1 MDQIQSIIRTL
12 KNSVFSWK
20 ASALTISL
28 RVMGCWGLHSVEILR
43 SPWDALYPM
52 NRTRASWEGSWGPQ
66 RKSLSPW
73 SLPTMK
79 DTEKYPSAAHM
90 KKKKK
95 RLGEWLLVPATV
107 HEEEYEKEVESLLS
121 GLLWLF
127 RLVAKADI
135 WITVSILLSC
145 TKPIPPHT
153 HPKKLPEQIM

>member
-1 MDQIQSIIRTL
+1 MDQIQPIIQDSL

-43 SPWDALYPM
+43 SPQDALYPV

-73 SLPTMK
+73 YLEIPFCSTH
-79 DTEKYPSAAHM
+79 EKE
-90 KKKKK
+90 KK

-107 HEEEYEKEVESLLS
+107 HGEEYEKEVESLLS
-121 GLLWLF
+121 GLLWLL
-127 RLVAKADI
+127 RLVTKADI

-153 HPKKLPEQIM
+153 HPKKLPERIM